1 MGVNLFHMLIASFN
15 PWPYLTFLFYLYRR
29 QLHHRTC
36 QFRLVSLAK
45 PVLITALLALNN
57 LRRDP
62 IEKVSGALIFARYQQ
77 YIWWVHNRLGEG
89 VRKAIPACTVKE
101 SCKNYTS
108 EDGKYSPF
116 MESTEDENRIGNG
129 K

>member
-1 MGVNLFHMLIASFN
+1 M
-15 PWPYLTFLFYLYRR
+15 
-29 QLHHRTC
+29 
-36 QFRLVSLAK
+36 K